1 MGKPL
6 LNGAAFLL
14 VKMGVMPDSSGS
26 FELKFA
32 HQPNV
37 HPAQLPRGLVRYS
50 PFVYFFKAFMNAS
63 QYCLDTKR
71 TKKIKTEKSFRAA
84 GQTPRPAFLSGL
96 YPP

>member
-37 HPAQLPRGLVRYS
+37 HPAQLPRGLVL
-50 PFVYFFKAFMNAS
+50 FVLIQKGPKKSRQKKASALQARLPGPLFCQAFTRLKHNAM
-63 QYCLDTKR
+63 L
-71 TKKIKTEKSFRAA
+71 
-84 GQTPRPAFLSGL
+84 GQ
-96 YPP
+96 